1 MADLPVLYRKRLIP
15 DECVRL
21 DDDEIIYIDDEI
33 IVTKWKALHP
43 KPRLDHGYSCYFL
56 KRNFKV
62 SKFLF
67 SDDSLIYWYCDI
79 VDHTYDE
86 EKNEYIFRDL
96 LADVIVFPDGFVKV
110 LDLDEFEE
118 ALDKELLNGAA
129 VRKAIK
135 ALDNLLRVIYD
146 GNFPDLQNEIE
157 SRI

>member
-1 MADLPVLYRKRLIP
+1 MAHDPVLYRKRLIP

-21 DDDEIIYIDDEI
+21 DDDKVIYRDDDI

-56 KRNFKV
+56 KRNYKV

-79 VDHTYDE
+79 IDYTHDDADDSYV
-86 EKNEYIFRDL
+86 FRDL

-110 LDLDEFEE
+110 IDLDEFEE
-118 ALDKELLNGAA
+118 ALDRSLITETD
-129 VRKAIK
+129 VRMALKT
-135 ALDNLLRVIYD
+135 LDNLLRTIYD
-146 GNFPDLQNEIE
+146 GRFSELQDEIE
-157 SRI
+157 KRI